1 MPTAATTSLPD
12 VSFSDIV
19 EARERIRSGIYQSP
33 CTESET
39 LSEQLGCRVHCKLE
53 YLQRTGSFKE
63 RGARNA
69 LLLLTPEQRA
79 QGVVAASAGNHAM
92 ALAHHGRQL
101 GVPITVVMPK
111 FAPLVKQVR
120 CRQLG
125 ARVILYGENIA
136 EAKDRGDELVRD
148 EGLTYVHGFNDA
160 AIIAGQGTIG
170 LEILEEVPNVDAVIV
185 PIGGAGLIAGVAL
198 AVKTARP
205 RTQVIGV
212 EPRRAASYLAALAA
226 GGPVRIATQPTLADG
241 LAVPEVG
248 ARAFEIARR
257 HVDQVVAVNEEDIS
271 LAILRLAE
279 LEKGVVEGAG
289 ATSLAALMAE
299 GKGELAHLRGK
310 RVVLLLCGGNID
322 PMILSRV
329 IEHGLAVD
337 GRLVQF
343 TAVIRDR
350 PGGLAELAATI
361 GAGGASVRQITHE
374 RAFGGPDISTVLVLC
389 TVEVRDRG
397 HADELQQLLAAKGI
411 RVLDRG
417 TAAGSGIRD

>member
-1 MPTAATTSLPD
+1 MSSAAPTSAAD

-19 EARERIRSGIYQSP
+19 EARERIRSGIYRSP

-69 LLLLTPEQRA
+69 LLLLTAEQRA
-79 QGVVAASAGNHAM
+79 RGVVAASAGNHAM

-101 GVPITVVMPK
+101 GVSITVVMPK

-148 EGLTYVHGFNDA
+148 EGLTYIHGFNDA

-170 LEILEEVPNVDAVIV
+170 LEILEEVPTVDAIIV
-185 PIGGAGLIAGVAL
+185 PVGGAGLIAGVAL

-226 GGPVRIATQPTLADG
+226 GHPVRIATQPTLADG

-289 ATSLAALMAE
+289 AASLAALLAE
-299 GKGELAHLRGK
+299 GAGELAHLRGK

-397 HADELQQLLAAKGI
+397 HADELQQLLAERGI
-411 RVLDRG
+411 RVLDRPG
-417 TAAGSGIRD
+417 PPHD